1 MAFSVFRKI
10 SMRISKTQPSISGV
24 VRVDRAGDQSS
35 FLLHFRVS
43 GKGLAD
49 SHELT
54 PVNFLVFWPS
64 VLPFVRGSR
73 AQKASRVGISARRV
87 TRRHRRGL
95 TRPIVHVNGREHR
108 RSRRSE
114 VFERASIPGG
124 SGNVRFVYGGGF
136 GRDDCDRTRGV
147 PTR

>member
-1 MAFSVFRKI
+1 M
-10 SMRISKTQPSISGV
+10 

-35 FLLHFRVS
+35 FLLHFQFR

-49 SHELT
+49 SHEPT
-54 PVNFLVFWPS
+54 PVNFLVFGHY
-64 VLPFVRGSR
+64 LPFVRGSR

-95 TRPIVHVNGREHR
+95 TRPIVHVNGRELR